1 VARYNAYWPIVIGIV
16 TFCLAV
22 TLLLTMI
29 LYWKYKKSE
38 RKLDYELSDV
48 RNVAGVSSSIGGLMS
63 DYAAPQRSG
72 AYGQL
77 STNY

>member
-1 VARYNAYWPIVIGIV
+1 
-16 TFCLAV
+16 
-22 TLLLTMI
+22 MI

-48 RNVAGVSSSIGGLMS
+48 RNVAGVSQPIEGRFLA
-63 DYAAPQRSG
+63 DYSAPQRSG